1 MRKPLNLLGSSASF
15 SLSWCRGESV
25 FSTLSIRREK
35 EGEILANKRRLLTKC
50 SFNLSTFATPVFNA
64 SEHFFHLE
72 TQGAQPCRSFGCSI
86 TSRRPAVGDKQLL
99 FGEVSC
105 GRGSDAARGQVDG
118 PWNVALL
125 EILHA
130 AGINQYKAV
139 LPTLQVKPHIGCVG
153 FHREFSE
160 KVALCVLWSGGWR
173 LQYQRKMRCG

>member
-1 MRKPLNLLGSSASF
+1 MRKPFNLLGSSASF

-50 SFNLSTFATPVFNA
+50 SFNLSTFAAPVFNA

-105 GRGSDAARGQVDG
+105 GRGTDAPRGQVDG
-118 PWNVALL
+118 PWTVELL
-125 EILHA
+125 ETLHA
-130 AGINQYKAV
+130 PRTNRHKAV
-139 LPTLQVKPHIGCVG
+139 RPRVRANRAIGSFG
-153 FHREFSE
+153 
-160 KVALCVLWSGGWR
+160 
-173 LQYQRKMRCG
+173 